1 MPLVVVVVV
10 VVVGDPVSRM
20 YFGDCLV
27 FTCMPGELLW
37 ASVGVSL
44 VLAWCVPCFSVTPV
58 KRC

>member
-1 MPLVVVVVV
+1 MVV

-44 VLAWCVPCFSVTPV
+44 VLA
-58 KRC
+58 